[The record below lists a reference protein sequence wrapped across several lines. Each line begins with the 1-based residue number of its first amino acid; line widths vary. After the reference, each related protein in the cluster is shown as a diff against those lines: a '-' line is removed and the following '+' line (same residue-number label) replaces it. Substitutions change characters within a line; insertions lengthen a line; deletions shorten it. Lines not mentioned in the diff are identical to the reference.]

1 MGDLG
6 LAKPQS
12 NKEGIVSSADGDLW
26 LYFLQ
31 VELKKKKD
39 ILKVLK
45 LVDSVN
51 VKSWEWICIWN
62 RVNGM
67 KKWRQR

>member
-1 MGDLG
+1 MEKVKENQVMGDLG
-6 LAKPQS
+6 LAEPQTRRA
-12 NKEGIVSSADGDLW
+12 IVSSADGNLR

-31 VELKKKKD
+31 VENKIKD

-51 VKSWEWICIWN
+51 LKSLE
-62 RVNGM
+62 
-67 KKWRQR
+67 

>member
-31 VELKKKKD
+31 VELKKKMV
-39 ILKVLK
+39 IVKVFK
-45 LVDSVN
+45 LVESVN
-51 VKSWEWICIWN
+51 VMSG
-62 RVNGM
+62 V
-67 KKWRQR
+67 